1 MEPFSIHS
9 WEEVNSVHLSQVWK
23 SLESVWWMLWW
34 LQHHLWREGGTRGG
48 PASSG
53 VLGWMPVKH
62 KSHLKTV
69 VPDAIIKSVCVSLD
83 RNMPSGGRFFRQCSS
98 CSSSQKW
105 AATSVQLS
113 LCKSPSSVIS
123 STLLRMCWETRQ
135 TFSWHQVWLCPS
147 GWAARIGSRYS
158 DMALAKSETREKS
171 FRRDEETA
179 MVCSH
184 HLQNHFLFEG
194 LLCCC
199 LSGGPKLLKWF
210 MSPNWTGWYPSILT

>member
-1 MEPFSIHS
+1 MSCHSGGLLSLSASCYMFVLVKEIEMWFQYNTKSGLPMEPFSIHS

-83 RNMPSGGRFFRQCSS
+83 RNMPSGGRFFRPP
-98 CSSSQKW
+98 
-105 AATSVQLS
+105 AVL
-113 LCKSPSSVIS
+113 
-123 STLLRMCWETRQ
+123 
-135 TFSWHQVWLCPS
+135 
-147 GWAARIGSRYS
+147 
-158 DMALAKSETREKS
+158 
-171 FRRDEETA
+171 
-179 MVCSH
+179 
-184 HLQNHFLFEG
+184 FLF
-194 LLCCC
+194 LLTEMSSYFC
-199 LSGGPKLLKWF
+199 PALLV
-210 MSPNWTGWYPSILT
+210 